1 MREILAAGAVLA
13 LLSGCTSSG
22 GTATSV
28 TPTTVCQAVAN
39 AQANAT
45 VTATM
50 APQVASNS
58 AVGQLWQYL
67 QSGCTGNQ
75 PAAGVSASWTQEMQ
89 TMLESALPTV
99 LPMLVGLI

>member
-1 MREILAAGAVLA
+1 MRQFLAAGAVVA
-13 LLSGCTSSG
+13 LLSGCTASG

-45 VTATM
+45 VQSTM
-50 APQVASNS
+50 APQVAANT

-67 QSGCTGNQ
+67 QSGCSANQ
-75 PAAGVSASWTQEMQ
+75 PAAGVNASWTQEVM
-89 TMLESALPTV
+89 TMLENALPTV
-99 LPMLVGLI
+99 LPALVGLI

>member
-28 TPTTVCQAVAN
+28 TPSTVCQAVAN

-45 VTATM
+45 VTTTM
-50 APQVASNS
+50 APQVASNT
-58 AVGQLWQYL
+58 AVGQLWEYL

-89 TMLESALPTV
+89 VALENALPVV
-99 LPMLVGLI
+99 LPALVGLI